1 MSKRQSNIA
10 KIPAQVNQEQADLA
24 SQKLAVTPGW
34 KIFACLV
41 IGLSLTSGCGGGSAQ
56 QDLTAQALSKMQS
69 QKSRQK
75 FQHQLLSQVPKTSL
89 SSYRDYQVGPEDLI
103 EVAFFGN
110 DELGREVRVNGRG
123 EVSLPLIGGLKVEGL
138 SPQEIEA
145 KLAKLYKEGRFIR
158 NPQITVIVKEYRHQ
172 RVMVTGAVVNPGSY
186 EVIGPRT
193 LLEMLGKAGGLIDKP
208 EMKAGNMVYV
218 IRHQNAPALIKV
230 AKESQ
235 DHTLPPIGA
244 GTVVIDLR
252 RLLSGSE
259 LKLNLPI
266 QNGDV
271 VYVPPA
277 KMAFVLG
284 AVKKPGQVAV
294 KDDLTA
300 TQAIALAEGFDPML
314 ASNRVDILRFD
325 DKGERIITSVNLK
338 GITSG
343 HETDPLLKENDI
355 VFVQESGFRR
365 FFFDFKNMFPGSVGF
380 GVPIL

>member
-1 MSKRQSNIA
+1 MSKRQNNMA
-10 KIPAQVNQEQADLA
+10 KSPDRVNQEQANLA
-24 SQKLAVTPGW
+24 SQKLAVTHVW
-34 KIFACLV
+34 NIFACIV
-41 IGLSLTSGCGGGSAQ
+41 IGLSLISGCGGGSSQ
-56 QDLTAQALSKMQS
+56 QVLTSQALSKMQS
-69 QKSRQK
+69 QRPSQEL
-75 FQHQLLSQVPKTSL
+75 QNQLMLQAPQTSL

-193 LLEMLGKAGGLIDKP
+193 LLEMLGKAGGLVDKP
-208 EMKAGNMVYV
+208 EMKAGNLVYV
-218 IRHQNAPALIKV
+218 TRHQNAPDLMKTAAEV
-230 AKESQ
+230 PNPSQ
-235 DHTLPPIGA
+235 TSKP
-244 GTVVIDLR
+244 GTAVIDLR
-252 RLLSGSE
+252 RLLSGRE

-271 VYVPPA
+271 IYVPPA

-284 AVKKPGQVAV
+284 AVKRPGQVAV

-300 TQAIALAEGFDPML
+300 TQAIALAEGLDPML

-325 DKGERIITSVNLK
+325 DKGERIIMSVNLK

-343 HETDPLLKENDI
+343 QEQDPLLKENDI

-365 FFFDFKNMFPGSVGF
+365 FFYDFKNIFPVGL
-380 GVPIL
+380 GASLPIL

>member
-1 MSKRQSNIA
+1 MSERQNNMTKSSA
-10 KIPAQVNQEQADLA
+10 RVNQKQANLA
-24 SQKLAVTPGW
+24 SQKLAVTHGW
-34 KIFACLV
+34 NIFACIV
-41 IGLSLTSGCGGGSAQ
+41 IGLGLISGCGGGSSQ
-56 QDLTAQALSKMQS
+56 QVLTSQALSKMQS
-69 QKSRQK
+69 QKSSQEL
-75 FQHQLLSQVPKTSL
+75 QQQLLLQAPQTSL

-145 KLAKLYKEGRFIR
+145 QLAKLYKEGRFIR

-218 IRHQNAPALIKV
+218 IRQQNAAALINA

-235 DHTLPPIGA
+235 GRSLPPIGP

-300 TQAIALAEGFDPML
+300 TQAIALSEGLDPIL
-314 ASNRVDILRFD
+314 SSNRVDILRFD
-325 DKGERIITSVNLK
+325 DKGERLIISVNLK

-343 HETDPLLKENDI
+343 QEPDPFLKENDI
-355 VFVQESGFRR
+355 VFVQESGVRR
-365 FFFDFKNMFPGSVGF
+365 FFFDFKNMFPGSISPSI
-380 GVPIL
+380 PIL